1 MASLHLQVQGWILRA
16 GLDQMTQIPQVSDG
30 SISRWNC
37 DQGKAK
43 SQNIL
48 PESSQG
54 KVMRSEDINIRT
66 RSKTWTG
73 DRESAGSASPEMS
86 KGQTGILEGEGCHAT
101 QRLHSPPPYLT
112 VSYSVWR
119 CPGLCFISQKPTRWL
134 IWDAQLAGGS
144 TNFLTHF
151 ALPKTTSSACIIF
164 SSKLCNFS

>member
-101 QRLHSPPPYLT
+101 QRLHSPPTLPHCVLLRVT
-112 VSYSVWR
+112 MSRSLFHKSKTHQMAHMR
-119 CPGLCFISQKPTRWL
+119 CPAGRW
-134 IWDAQLAGGS
+134 QHK
-144 TNFLTHF
+144 FLNSF
-151 ALPKTTSSACIIF
+151 CPPQNNIF
-164 SSKLCNFS
+164 CLHYFLFQTL